1 MVQRPASPRAPKRA
15 STPLT
20 RMRVRKSHAKAKQ
33 RSVEALMQ
41 ADQDARA
48 ATSKAFFDRY
58 GHILCQQA

>member
-1 MVQRPASPRAPKRA
+1 
-15 STPLT
+15 
-20 RMRVRKSHAKAKQ
+20 MRVRKSHAKAKQ